1 MLKRSTT
8 TVAILAPFMP
18 RLQDTCCRIKL
29 YQLVSSCRRQHVSC
43 IGDKTVVG
51 LSSVCCWIQRDTI
64 RPWHKWIV
72 IMSPRYSQH
81 VSRTS
86 NLYPATYVRRHN
98 ICIRIPD
105 TSCSSGI
112 HVSGRH
118 VFRCKRGIIWP
129 LGQHSGIR
137 KCRGTTL
144 QAIHVFSTLC
154 LRKKEHFC
162 LKKEHFC
169 FC

>member
-118 VFRCKRGIIWP
+118 VFRCKRGIIMASW
-129 LGQHSGIR
+129 
-137 KCRGTTL
+137 
-144 QAIHVFSTLC
+144 STFRDPKMPRDNTAGYTCILYIVSQ
-154 LRKKEHFC
+154 
-162 LKKEHFC
+162 KKEHFC
-169 FC
+169 F